1 MKLKLREER
10 GFHGAEYIT
19 RSACID
25 PTFNSRG
32 IQQPKEVVRQQCVA
46 FYSDDHEIGG
56 DYQTGGCRINE
67 YGSVWCGQADD
78 NVAGLGQIFCLE
90 RLRCVKHAEVLLG
103 DTAIGVNGTKC
114 KKVIAVRCGLS
125 GLFAR

>member
-1 MKLKLREER
+1 MKLEET
-10 GFHGAEYIT
+10 IK
-19 RSACID
+19 
-25 PTFNSRG
+25 P
-32 IQQPKEVVRQQCVA
+32 VVVESMSMA
-46 FYSDDHEIGG
+46 
-56 DYQTGGCRINE
+56 
-67 YGSVWCGQADD
+67 VCGQADD